1 MLHKHT
7 SPLRLLAAGLAI
19 AAIAP
24 AGAAAQ
30 PTDAHATVTSGHNA
44 VTAQNLTAPDQVD
57 RVAVPQP
64 AGQAVAA
71 GGGPGVTPQTL
82 TAPDQAN
89 RGGVP
94 QNLAAPDQ
102 VDRVKPTP
110 RPISTSHRIIPR
122 LPLVKPVPTA
132 APAHDDGVDTG
143 TWIALGG
150 AALLAALGLA
160 LVGRNR
166 LRSRQLA

>member
-1 MLHKHT
+1 MLHKH
-7 SPLRLLAAGLAI
+7 SRPLRLLAAALAI

-30 PTDAHATVTSGHNA
+30 PTDAHTVATSGHNA
-44 VTAQNLTAPDQVD
+44 VTQNLTAPDQVD
-57 RVAVPQP
+57 RVSVPQP

-82 TAPDQAN
+82 TAPDQTDRVAA
-89 RGGVP
+89 P
-94 QNLAAPDQ
+94 QNLTAPDQ
-102 VDRVKPTP
+102 VDRVNPTR
-110 RPISTSHRIIPR
+110 RPISTPHRIIPR
-122 LPLVKPVPTA
+122 VPQTVHTPTA
-132 APAHDDGVDTG
+132 TPAHNDGVDTG

>member
-7 SPLRLLAAGLAI
+7 RPLRLLAAGLAI

-30 PTDAHATVTSGHNA
+30 PTDAHATATSAHNA
-44 VTAQNLTAPDQVD
+44 VTQNLTAPDQVD
-57 RVAVPQP
+57 RVAVQQP

-82 TAPDQAN
+82 TAPDQAD

-110 RPISTSHRIIPR
+110 RPVSTSHRIIPR
-122 LPLVKPVPTA
+122 MPQPVPTA

-143 TWIALGG
+143 VWIALGG
-150 AALLAALGLA
+150 AALLGALGLA